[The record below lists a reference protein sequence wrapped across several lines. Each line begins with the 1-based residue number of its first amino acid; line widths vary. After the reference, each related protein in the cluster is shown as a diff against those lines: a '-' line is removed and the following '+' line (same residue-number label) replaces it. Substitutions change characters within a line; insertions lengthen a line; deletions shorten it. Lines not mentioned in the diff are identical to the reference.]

1 MKEITMAQ
9 AKALELDI
17 LLEFDRLCRDR
28 GLTYYL
34 AYGTLLG
41 AVRHGGFI
49 PWDDDID
56 VLMPRADYERLVE
69 EFPKACA
76 VAHYRLVSPEDP
88 ISRHSF
94 IKIMDTRTV
103 KIESNMDY
111 TPGALGIDMDVFPLD
126 GQPEGESDH
135 RVWYEKLQ
143 RCYRMADFPVR
154 KTYGGRKKRWPLAL
168 INFLGGKRRWLGIA
182 IKGFW
187 QRRALRLHRQYPY
200 GSSSWVGMVEH
211 CFGCEKQRYPRQ
223 LFEETTLLEFEGHLF
238 PAPAQYDEVLRICYG
253 DYMTPPPESERG
265 GHLIE
270 SAYWK

>member
-1 MKEITMAQ
+1 MKEIAMEE

-17 LLEFDRLCRDR
+17 LLEFDRVCRDR

-41 AVRHGGFI
+41 AVRHRGFI

-56 VLMPRADYERLVE
+56 VLMPRPDYDRLMDA
-69 EFPKACA
+69 FPKACA
-76 VAHYRLVSPEDP
+76 VSHYRLIPPMDR

-103 KIESNMDY
+103 KIESGIDY
-111 TPGALGIDMDVFPLD
+111 TPGALGIDIDVFPLD
-126 GQPEGESDH
+126 GQPEQEADH
-135 RVWYEKLQ
+135 WVWYEKLQ
-143 RCYRMADFPVR
+143 KCYRLADFPVR
-154 KTYGGRKKRWPLAL
+154 RYYGGRKKRWPLAL

-182 IKGFW
+182 IKCFW
-187 QRRALRLHRQYPY
+187 QRRALALHRKYPLDA
-200 GSSSWVGMVEH
+200 SNWVGMVEH

-223 LFEETTLLEFEGHLF
+223 LFEDSALLEFEGHLF
-238 PAPAQYDEVLRICYG
+238 PVPAQYDAVLRIAYG

-270 SAYWK
+270 RAYWK

>member
-1 MKEITMAQ
+1 MKAITMEE
-9 AKALELDI
+9 AKTLELNI
-17 LLEFDRLCRDR
+17 LLEFDRVCKENN
-28 GLTYYL
+28 LTYYL

-56 VLMPRADYERLVE
+56 VLMPRADYDRLALI
-69 EFPKACA
+69 FSNACA
-76 VAHYRLVSPEDP
+76 VPHYRLVSPDDR

-103 KIESNMDY
+103 KIESNIDY
-111 TPGALGIDMDVFPLD
+111 APGELGIDMDVFPLD
-126 GQPEGESDH
+126 GQPEREADH
-135 RVWYEKLQ
+135 WVWYEKLQ

-154 KTYGGRKKRWPLAL
+154 KHYGGRKKRWPLAL
-168 INFLGGKRRWLGIA
+168 IRFLGGKRRWLGSA

-187 QRRALRLHRQYPY
+187 QRRARELHGQYPY

-211 CFGCEKQRYPRQ
+211 CFGCEKQRYPIK
-223 LFEETTLLEFEGHLF
+223 LFEETVPLEFEGHPF
-238 PAPAQYDEVLRICYG
+238 PAPARYDEILRICYG
-253 DYMTPPPESERG
+253 DYMIPPPEPERC

-270 SAYWK
+270 RAYWK